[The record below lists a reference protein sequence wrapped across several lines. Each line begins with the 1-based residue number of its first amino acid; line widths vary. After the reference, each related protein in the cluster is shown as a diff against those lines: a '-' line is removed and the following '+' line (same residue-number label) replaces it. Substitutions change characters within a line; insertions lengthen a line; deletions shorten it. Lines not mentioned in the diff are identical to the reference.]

1 MWGDGTIGRFL
12 AALPPSLS
20 VEPMFTH
27 TA

>member
-12 AALPPSLS
+12 AAPPPSLD
-20 VEPMFTH
+20 VEPTFTH